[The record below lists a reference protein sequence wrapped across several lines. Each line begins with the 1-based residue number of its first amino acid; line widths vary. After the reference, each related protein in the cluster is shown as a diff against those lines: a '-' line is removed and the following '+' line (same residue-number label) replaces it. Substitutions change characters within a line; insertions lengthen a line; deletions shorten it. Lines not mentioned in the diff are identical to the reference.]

1 MYLVDYLPLMMYSW
15 QQELPAFSHKEKQLT
30 TDFDSRFNSI
40 AAGQR
45 KAVGV
50 MSVISALIALVVG
63 AGIVAALLVFAGTT
77 KGVIILS
84 VVVGVIAVLVA
95 VGSLVSGLMFNK
107 FQKSMFS

>member
-1 MYLVDYLPLMMYSW
+1 MS
-15 QQELPAFSHKEKQLT
+15 
-30 TDFDSRFNSI
+30 TDFDSKFNSI
-40 AAGQR
+40 ASGQR

-50 MSVISALIALVVG
+50 MSAIYALIAFAVG
-63 AGIVAALLVFAGTT
+63 AGIIAALLVFAGTT

-107 FQKSMFS
+107 FQKSMLS

>member
-1 MYLVDYLPLMMYSW
+1 
-15 QQELPAFSHKEKQLT
+15 LT
-30 TDFDSRFNSI
+30 TDFDSKFNSI
-40 AAGQR
+40 ATGQR

-50 MSVISALIALVVG
+50 MSVISALIALAVG

-84 VVVGVIAVLVA
+84 VVVGVIAALVA
-95 VGSLVSGLMFNK
+95 IGSLVSGFMFNK

>member
-1 MYLVDYLPLMMYSW
+1 M
-15 QQELPAFSHKEKQLT
+15 T

-40 AAGQR
+40 ATGQR

-50 MSVISALIALVVG
+50 MSAVSALIALVVG
-63 AGIVAALLVFAGTT
+63 AGVITALLVFAGTT

-84 VVVGVIAVLVA
+84 VIVGVIAALVA
-95 VGSLVSGLMFNK
+95 VGSLVSGFMFNK

>member
-1 MYLVDYLPLMMYSW
+1 MS
-15 QQELPAFSHKEKQLT
+15 

-40 AAGQR
+40 ATGQR

-50 MSVISALIALVVG
+50 MSAIYALIALAVG
-63 AGIVAALLVFAGTT
+63 TGIIAALLVFAGTT

-107 FQKSMFS
+107 FQKSMLS

>member
-1 MYLVDYLPLMMYSW
+1 M
-15 QQELPAFSHKEKQLT
+15 T
-30 TDFDSRFNSI
+30 TDFDSKFNSI
-40 AAGQR
+40 ATGQR

-50 MSVISALIALVVG
+50 MSVVSALIALVVG
-63 AGIVAALLVFAGTT
+63 AGIIAALLVFAGTT

-95 VGSLVSGLMFNK
+95 VGSLASGLMFNK

>member
-1 MYLVDYLPLMMYSW
+1 MS
-15 QQELPAFSHKEKQLT
+15 

-40 AAGQR
+40 ATGQR

-50 MSVISALIALVVG
+50 MSAIYALIALAVG
-63 AGIVAALLVFAGTT
+63 AGIIAALLVFAGAT

-107 FQKSMFS
+107 FQKSMLS

>member
-1 MYLVDYLPLMMYSW
+1 MS
-15 QQELPAFSHKEKQLT
+15 
-30 TDFDSRFNSI
+30 TDFDSKFNSI
-40 AAGQR
+40 ASGQR

-50 MSVISALIALVVG
+50 MSAIYALIALAVG
-63 AGIVAALLVFAGTT
+63 AGIIAALLVFAGTT

>member
-1 MYLVDYLPLMMYSW
+1 MS
-15 QQELPAFSHKEKQLT
+15 S
-30 TDFDSRFNSI
+30 DFDLKFNSI
-40 AAGQR
+40 ATGQR

-50 MSVISALIALVVG
+50 MSAVYALIALAVG
-63 AGIVAALLVFAGTT
+63 AGIIAALLVFAGTT

-107 FQKSMFS
+107 LQKSMFS